1 MPAQIIPIVG
11 GAIVGLLPTILTAIV
26 SWLNARSIQAR
37 RTQALALAQQRIAF
51 LSDWIKAQEALSG
64 PEQLDRMK
72 SSVSDELSTMR
83 LQLADVL
90 EDHRRPVDLAAER
103 TFFQKLFLI
112 YTPRGVGAWVFHTL
126 FFMSVGV
133 TAILI
138 LLTTLRTLDPLD
150 TAIACLDL
158 PGVVLS
164 VIFRQLAAEADKRA
178 LQAMK
183 LAPAVTLP
191 GETSASGASAAG
203 D

>member
-1 MPAQIIPIVG
+1 MQAQIIPIVG

-51 LSDWIKAQEALSG
+51 LSDWIKAQEDLST
-64 PEQLDRMK
+64 PEHLDQMK
-72 SSVSDELSTMR
+72 SSVSDELSAMR
-83 LQLADVL
+83 VQLADVL

-112 YTPRGVGAWVFHTL
+112 YTPRSVGAWVFHTL
-126 FFMSVGV
+126 FFMSVGM
-133 TAILI
+133 TAIMI
-138 LLTTLRTLDPLD
+138 LLTAFRTLDPLD

-158 PGVVLS
+158 PGLILS
-164 VIFRQLAAEADKRA
+164 VVFRQLAVEADKRA
-178 LQAMK
+178 QQALK
-183 LAPAVTLP
+183 PVPAVALP
-191 GETSASGASAAG
+191 GEAPASSVSPAA